1 MHRFTHAVLSLLLSL
16 MVASFASAQGMSAE
30 VKAWCARAVPALK
43 KALEVHPTKGA
54 QKAADSGDF
63 RYLEWFGFASAVPGV
78 KSQACVK
85 ENGLSKPFEGT
96 SDALCSD
103 EHRALYERSY
113 AHAEA
118 FNRQMSVE
126 RKKRGLRSCDDA

>member
-1 MHRFTHAVLSLLLSL
+1 MPRFAPTALLLQL
-16 MVASFASAQGMSAE
+16 CLAVAPFASAQGMNAE

-43 KALEVHPTKGA
+43 NALEVQPEKGA
-54 QKAADSGDF
+54 QSAAASGDL
-63 RYLEWFGFASAVPGV
+63 RYLEWFGVASAVPGIR
-78 KSQACVK
+78 SQSCVQK
-85 ENGLSKPFEGT
+85 HRLSKPFEGT
-96 SDALCSD
+96 SDSMCSE

-118 FNRQMSVE
+118 FNRQMSLE